1 MASVSDVAEVIR
13 MLGDVVRKTREIVE
27 TVNDG
32 RKFLAAQHPEAKGDL
47 TELLAQMQL
56 TVEGLAEVTKVV
68 SGFRFVTTGKVIDR
82 GTADRELARFNDYV
96 IEQKKDIAKLKN
108 RIRKLKAD
116 CEKVRVLRNN
126 LDALSGTHS
135 WGAMFGLFGDKARQR
150 SLELAGYLGDFYADD
165 QRMID
170 LFQQTL
176 DLAQQAIRDV
186 EAALGPPGIANPY
199 NVPLAAEI
207 LRTYAVVFDKPEGE
221 LHVLADVLSEARTA
235 LTIG

>member
-1 MASVSDVAEVIR
+1 MPSVSDVAEVIR

-32 RKFLAAQHPEAKGDL
+32 RKFLAARHPEAKGDL

-56 TVEGLAEVTKVV
+56 CVEGLAEVTKVV
-68 SGFRFVTTGKVIDR
+68 SGFRFVTAGKVIDR
-82 GTADRELARFNDYV
+82 DTADRELARFNDYV
-96 IEQKKDIAKLKN
+96 IEQKTDIAELKN
-108 RIRKLKAD
+108 SIRKLSAD
-116 CEKVRVLRNN
+116 CEKVRALRNN
-126 LDALSGTHS
+126 LDALSETHS

-165 QRMID
+165 QRMTD

-176 DLAQQAIRDV
+176 DLAQQAIGEVD
-186 EAALGPPGIANPY
+186 AALGPPGIANPY

-207 LRTYAVVFDKPEGE
+207 LRTYAVVFDKPESE
-221 LHVLADVLSEARTA
+221 LHDLADVLSEARTA